1 MAREKNKLGEQNASE
16 AKVEKNC
23 QIGCQQSQR
32 PQTGQVFQG
41 LKSSD

>member
-23 QIGCQQSQR
+23 QIERVSAESETTNR
-32 PQTGQVFQG
+32 
-41 LKSSD
+41 SSISRAEKQ